1 MVDYFHILYI
11 SITCFDYS
19 LLLLGLIQFEPL
31 NPYDQFSIEGISL
44 WLTHLSL
51 SITLK
56 NFTGILIVN
65 EFQCILV

>member
-1 MVDYFHILYI
+1 MVDYFIYLYI

-19 LLLLGLIQFEPL
+19 LLLGLIQFEPL

-65 EFQCILV
+65 ELQCTLV